1 MFLVI
6 CFSKCIDFFIVDKHP
21 CYENGFKF
29 TDRSEA
35 YRKMLA
41 RLKSRLESY
50 RDVDKRI
57 TALNAEVHTLRNDR
71 KVLEVEMA
79 DILRDQQFHTFNEVR
94 LSDDGSVIKIQR
106 PNQWSKAWTLSK
118 KDLHAY
124 LKEYFESTRTPN
136 ADECFNMIV
145 DKKTKALVAT
155 EFAFTHTPPE

>member
-1 MFLVI
+1 
-6 CFSKCIDFFIVDKHP
+6 
-21 CYENGFKF
+21 
-29 TDRSEA
+29 
-35 YRKMLA
+35 MLA

-57 TALNAEVHTLRNDR
+57 QALNAEVHTLRNDR

-118 KDLHAY
+118 KDLQTY
-124 LKEYFESTRTPN
+124 LKEYFESTPTPN
-136 ADECFNMIV
+136 ANDCYNMIV
-145 DKKTKALVAT
+145 DKKVKTLVST
-155 EFAFTHTPPE
+155 EFAFTHTSPE

>member
-1 MFLVI
+1 
-6 CFSKCIDFFIVDKHP
+6 
-21 CYENGFKF
+21 
-29 TDRSEA
+29 
-35 YRKMLA
+35 MLA

-57 TALNAEVHTLRNDR
+57 TALNAEVHTLRNGR

-79 DILRDQQFHTFNEVR
+79 EILRDQQFHSFNEVR

-118 KDLHAY
+118 KDLQSY
-124 LKEYFESTRTPN
+124 LKEYFESTRSPN